1 MTKQQ
6 QQGLENLEIGDKE
19 EKKAGKR
26 LTVVISLFST
36 QYYWNTSSLKITI
49 IFWGS
54 DSHSVV
60 SDSLWLHGV

>member
-19 EKKAGKR
+19 EKKAEKR

-36 QYYWNTSSLKITI
+36 QYCWNTSSLKITI

-54 DSHSVV
+54 GSHSVV